1 MLFVPV
7 GANHNM
13 ENRVAERPITASHEA
28 SLGNNIFI
36 VAPGVWRMK
45 DIFVNVFIIQN
56 LESTNWVLVDTGI
69 KTSAPKIKSMVRTV
83 FGSEARPS
91 SIILTHGRFDHVG
104 SVEQLA
110 DEWGVPV
117 YCHHLEAPYLTG
129 RSSYPPPDPTVGG
142 GMMSLMSFTFPK
154 KPINIQ
160 EHLRELPEDGSVPDL
175 HDWQWIH
182 TPGHAPGHI
191 SLFRKRDGVL
201 IAGDAFVTTNQH
213 SALSVMTQK
222 IELCGPPMYFTPD
235 WGSAA
240 SSVKKLDALQP
251 EVLASG
257 HGRSMYGEGARKS
270 LHKLVR
276 QFWQKAMPDS
286 GRYVKEPAL
295 FNEDGV
301 TYIPP
306 NRMNR
311 SFLAAVGITA
321 LAVVIGIVL
330 YRKRK
335 AA

>member
-1 MLFVPV
+1 MDKST
-7 GANHNM
+7 ATQR
-13 ENRVAERPITASHEA
+13 EITAAREA
-28 SLGNNIFI
+28 SLGDNIFI

-56 LESTNWVLVDTGI
+56 LESTNWVLVDTGL
-69 KTSAPKIKSMVRTV
+69 KSSAPKIKNMVRTV
-83 FGSEARPS
+83 FGSDTRPS
-91 SIILTHGRFDHVG
+91 SIILTHGHFDHVG
-104 SVEQLA
+104 SVMQLA
-110 DEWGVPV
+110 DDWAVPV
-117 YCHHLEAPYLTG
+117 YCHHLEVPYLTG
-129 RSSYPPPDPTVGG
+129 KASYPPADPTVGG
-142 GMMSLMSFTFPK
+142 GMMSLMSFLFPI

-160 EHLRELPEDGSVPDL
+160 NHLRQLPEDGSVPQL
-175 HDWQWIH
+175 HDWQWLH

-201 IAGDAFVTTNQH
+201 IAGDAIVTTNQH

-222 IELCGPPMYFTPD
+222 IEVCGPPMYFTPD

-251 EVLASG
+251 EVFATG
-257 HGRSMYGEGARKS
+257 HGRSIYGAEARKS

-276 QFWQKAMPDS
+276 EFWQMAMPDS

-301 TYIPP
+301 AYIPP
-306 NRMNR
+306 GRMNY
-311 SFLAAVGITA
+311 SFVAAIGVTA
-321 LAVVIGIVL
+321 LAVVLGMVL

-335 AA
+335 TA